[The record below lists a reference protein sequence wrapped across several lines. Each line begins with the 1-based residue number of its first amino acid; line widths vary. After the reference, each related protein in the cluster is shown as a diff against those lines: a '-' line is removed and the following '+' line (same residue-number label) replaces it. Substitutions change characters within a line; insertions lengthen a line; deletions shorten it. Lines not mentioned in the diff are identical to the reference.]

1 MNAFSPERDSS
12 DLGTPRF
19 SSEILIHSLLWRSSS
34 LMGPLQQIKL
44 PCLI

>member
-1 MNAFSPERDSS
+1 MNAFSAERDSS

-19 SSEILIHSLLWRSSS
+19 SSEILIHSLLWRRSS